1 MQIGVLGCGY
11 LGTVISAC
19 MADLG
24 TPVTCFDSDI
34 GRVRAMADGLVPFYE
49 KNLEEIIRRN
59 VRAGRLC
66 YSTEVDSSAS
76 RSQILFIAPDEPLAI
91 EDIMTRLASV
101 TPADVPLVLCSPC
114 SVGTASRVEKALY
127 QRGMVHPV
135 VSFPLF
141 LTHGCAIEDFNW
153 PDRILLGANSPEA
166 VAAIKLLFRPLI
178 MRGVPV
184 IVTNFET
191 AELVREAATAFVAT
205 KVSFINELASLCE
218 HVHAD
223 ARDLALALGLDKR
236 IAPRC
241 LSPGVGLGG
250 SFVESDM
257 ESLADL
263 AIENGVPLKV
273 LAAAREVHELHTARL
288 VTKISS
294 LVQPMAKKRIGLLGL
309 SFKPHTSSVAGSA
322 SMALA
327 RELSTQGASVSA
339 YDPFAMAEAE
349 RSWRQGMRYC
359 GSPYE
364 AVEGTDAVIIGTGWP
379 EFRSLDFV
387 RLKRLVNRPLIVDT
401 KNLLDSD
408 RLRNLGFEYMGVG
421 RMPAAASV

>member
-1 MQIGVLGCGY
+1 
-11 LGTVISAC
+11 
-19 MADLG
+19 
-24 TPVTCFDSDI
+24 
-34 GRVRAMADGLVPFYE
+34 
-49 KNLEEIIRRN
+49 
-59 VRAGRLC
+59 
-66 YSTEVDSSAS
+66 
-76 RSQILFIAPDEPLAI
+76 
-91 EDIMTRLASV
+91 
-101 TPADVPLVLCSPC
+101 
-114 SVGTASRVEKALY
+114 
-127 QRGMVHPV
+127 
-135 VSFPLF
+135 
-141 LTHGCAIEDFNW
+141 
-153 PDRILLGANSPEA
+153 
-166 VAAIKLLFRPLI
+166 
-178 MRGVPV
+178 
-184 IVTNFET
+184 
-191 AELVREAATAFVAT
+191 VREAATAFVAT

-250 SFVESDM
+250 SFVEADM

-288 VTKISS
+288 VTKITT
-294 LVQPMAKKRIGLLGL
+294 LVQPIAKKRIGLLGL

-421 RMPAAASV
+421 RMPAASV